1 MTVIVRKMRGSNIE
15 GAVRLFIGDLD
26 AWVKQNLLA
35 RSYHGQVENA
45 PVA

>member
-1 MTVIVRKMRGSNIE
+1 MVMVMAMWGSNIE

-26 AWVKQNLLA
+26 AWVKQKLPA